1 VGSVV
6 SWRDR
11 VAALL
16 GVSAYTAPPPG
27 GPASLED
34 PGVEAIRQSM
44 GGQLAPMP
52 HTQTRWFLADL
63 ETAQQNADA
72 GDLSTIGRL
81 HRWMRSD
88 GVYAGHLASRT
99 GKAVRLPRR
108 FYGDPE
114 MIAELTRRTG
124 ARSVFDDMSPTS
136 ELERMADDGLIVG
149 VGVGELVPVQGRD
162 YPVLVRLDPEHLRYR
177 WQENRWY
184 YSSIAGLLPVTP
196 GDGRWVL
203 HTPGGRMSPWQAGL
217 WPAVG
222 RAAITK
228 AHAELNIA
236 NWEHKWANPARV
248 AKAPIAATDE
258 QLESFWRR
266 VLAWGMNNVFGLKP
280 GWDIALLETN
290 GNGWESPLES
300 IKRAERTYVI
310 AICGQE
316 VTATGGSGFS
326 NADVPERVLTSLI
339 DTTAEGIAYTLNTQ
353 VIPQWVV
360 RRYGERALSS
370 MPVLESSSKPPKDQA
385 RQADMLQ
392 KLATA
397 LKLLR
402 EELAM
407 YNRKLNIAEI
417 TTDYGIPIAGDVDG
431 DGNPDAP
438 ELVAPPA
445 ADGVANDVQEPE
457 PDAAAALA
465 EKMTEHAVERC
476 QHGSLNRCRLCG
488 VERVRDFET
497 DQSGN
502 PQWKVVWRPIEK
514 AAA

>member
-1 VGSVV
+1 
-6 SWRDR
+6 
-11 VAALL
+11 
-16 GVSAYTAPPPG
+16 
-27 GPASLED
+27 
-34 PGVEAIRQSM
+34 
-44 GGQLAPMP
+44 
-52 HTQTRWFLADL
+52 
-63 ETAQQNADA
+63 
-72 GDLSTIGRL
+72 
-81 HRWMRSD
+81 
-88 GVYAGHLASRT
+88 
-99 GKAVRLPRR
+99 
-108 FYGDPE
+108 
-114 MIAELTRRTG
+114 
-124 ARSVFDDMSPTS
+124 
-136 ELERMADDGLIVG
+136 
-149 VGVGELVPVQGRD
+149 
-162 YPVLVRLDPEHLRYR
+162 
-177 WQENRWY
+177 
-184 YSSIAGLLPVTP
+184 
-196 GDGRWVL
+196 
-203 HTPGGRMSPWQAGL
+203 
-217 WPAVG
+217 
-222 RAAITK
+222 
-228 AHAELNIA
+228 
-236 NWEHKWANPARV
+236 
-248 AKAPIAATDE
+248 
-258 QLESFWRR
+258 
-266 VLAWGMNNVFGLKP
+266 
-280 GWDIALLETN
+280 
-290 GNGWESPLES
+290 
-300 IKRAERTYVI
+300 
-310 AICGQE
+310 
-316 VTATGGSGFS
+316 
-326 NADVPERVLTSLI
+326 
-339 DTTAEGIAYTLNTQ
+339 
-353 VIPQWVV
+353 
-360 RRYGERALSS
+360 